1 MKKEYR
7 KPEVTVVEL
16 GDSLMGGGD
25 GNIGISGSV
34 NKNPGP
40 LPADSKDHTPG
51 LFSND
56 DEKPLWDDTD
66 K

>member
-16 GDSLMGGGD
+16 ADKLMSGD
-25 GNIGISGSV
+25 GNFPIGSIDHQEKGDV
-34 NKNPGP
+34 D
-40 LPADSKDHTPG
+40 ASKDHTPG